1 MPSGVELQTDSPMT
15 ETLAL
20 VGRPNVGKST
30 LFNRLTRTRDAL
42 VADVEGVTRDR
53 RYGRMRI
60 GETWL
65 TLIDTGGFG
74 SEDEFGSLVDQQIQA
89 ALEDTDLALLML
101 DARTGP
107 VPDDYD
113 LLDRLRRLHCPVLG
127 LANKCDGV
135 DTEATL
141 GAFGELGLKDA
152 VIPISALRG
161 QGMRALMGFLES
173 NLGLQEDAPLPKE
186 GIRVAIVGRP
196 NVGKSTMVNCLL
208 GEDRQLVSAIPGTTR
223 DAMELPLTQD
233 GTLYQI
239 IDTAGIRRKG
249 KVSETVEKYS
259 VVKSLEAINRAQVVL
274 LLIDASEGITS
285 QDLHVLEYALDAG
298 CGLVLCLNKWD
309 QVNREAA
316 MRLDSEIQRRLKFAP
331 YIPLRKI
338 SALRGDNVSAALKL
352 VKKIHD
358 AREIDMKAAQITG
371 ILSRAVDAQPP
382 PLVSGRRIKLRY
394 AHKVGVHPPRIMIH
408 GSRTGVLP
416 GHYVR
421 YLEKAF
427 REGLGLIGSGIQLS
441 FKDTPNPYAGRRNEL
456 SRRQVAKRRRLI
468 AHSRRR

>member
-1 MPSGVELQTDSPMT
+1 MSSMT
-15 ETLAL
+15 KTLAL

-53 RYGRMRI
+53 RYGRMRL
-60 GETWL
+60 GDSWL

-74 SEDEFGSLVDQQIQA
+74 SEDEFGSLVDKQIQA
-89 ALEDTDLALLML
+89 ALEDADIALLML
-101 DARTGP
+101 DARSGP
-107 VPDDYD
+107 VPGDYD
-113 LLDRLRRLHCPVLG
+113 LLDRLRRLGCPVLG

-135 DTEATL
+135 DVEASL
-141 GAFGELGLKDA
+141 GAFGELGLIDV

-161 QGMRALMGFLES
+161 QGMRRLFDFLET
-173 NLGLQEDAPLPKE
+173 NLELREDAPLPAE
-186 GIRVAIVGRP
+186 GIRVAVVGRP
-196 NVGKSTMVNCLL
+196 NVGKSTMVNRLI
-208 GEDRQLVSAIPGTTR
+208 GEERQLVSAIPGTTR
-223 DAMELPLTQD
+223 DAMEIPLTQD

-259 VVKSLEAINRAQVVL
+259 VVKSLEAINRAQVVI
-274 LLIDASEGITS
+274 LLIDAGEGITS

-309 QVNREAA
+309 QVDARAA
-316 MRLDSEIQRRLKFAP
+316 MRVDLEVQRRLKFAP

-338 SALRGDNVSAALKL
+338 SALSGDNVSGALKL

-358 AREIDMKAAQITG
+358 ARLIDSKAAQLTA
-371 ILSRAVDAQPP
+371 ILRRAVEAQPP

-408 GSRTGVLP
+408 GSRTSVLP
-416 GHYVR
+416 AHYAR
-421 YLEKAF
+421 YLEKTF

-441 FKDTPNPYAGRRNEL
+441 FKDAPNPFVGRRNEL
-456 SRRQVAKRRRLI
+456 NRRQLAKRRRLI

>member
-1 MPSGVELQTDSPMT
+1 MS

-42 VADVEGVTRDR
+42 VADVAGVTRDR
-53 RYGRMRI
+53 RYGRMRL
-60 GETWL
+60 GESWL

-74 SEDEFGSLVDQQIQA
+74 GEDAFGSLVDQQIKA

-101 DARTGP
+101 DARSGP
-107 VPDDYD
+107 VAGDYA
-113 LLDRLRRLHCPVLG
+113 LLDRLRRASCPTLG

-135 DTEATL
+135 DIESSL
-141 GAFGELGLKDA
+141 GAFGELGLPDT

-161 QGMRALMGFLES
+161 QGMRRLMDYLQA
-173 NLGLQEDAPLPKE
+173 NLALQEDAPLPNE
-186 GIRVAIVGRP
+186 GIRVAMVGRP
-196 NVGKSTMVNCLL
+196 NVGKSTLVNRLL
-208 GEDRQLVSAIPGTTR
+208 GEARVLVSDIPGTTR
-223 DAMELPLTQD
+223 DTMEIPLVQD

-239 IDTAGIRRKG
+239 IDTAGIRRRG

-259 VVKSLEAINRAQVVL
+259 VVKSLEAINRAQVVV
-274 LLIDASEGITS
+274 LLIDASEGITG

-298 CGLVLCLNKWD
+298 CGLMLCLNKWD
-309 QVNREAA
+309 RVDGETAT
-316 MRLDSEIQRRLKFAP
+316 RLDLEVQRRLKFAAH
-331 YIPLRKI
+331 IPLRKI
-338 SALRGDNVSAALKL
+338 SALRGDNVSGTLKL
-352 VKKIHD
+352 VEKIHD
-358 AREIDMKAAQITG
+358 ARLIDCKPAHITS
-371 ILSRAVDAQPP
+371 ILQRAVAAQPP

-416 GHYVR
+416 AHYVR

-427 REGLGLIGSGIQLS
+427 REALGLIGSGIQLS
-441 FKDTPNPYAGRRNEL
+441 FKDAQNPYAGRRNEL